1 METKNNN
8 QNVQMT
14 AEQENKLVYDKATIN
29 ANRRI
34 LEGYSIPTLLACEED
49 YVFDE
54 LPNNNYVV
62 GKTLVTKWA
71 YADIKFYVAKK
82 GEQRGEN
89 SYFMKEFYFEKYLSD
104 YASTL
109 SGLLTNGNRIYKQI
123 VKDISDYIVKNHP
136 EFLIPEKKE
145 EVA

>member
-8 QNVQMT
+8 QIVQMT
-14 AEQENKLVYDKATIN
+14 AELAYEKVTIN
-29 ANRRI
+29 VNKGILANHV
-34 LEGYSIPTLLACEED
+34 IPALLGCEED

-62 GKTLVTKWA
+62 GKTLETKWA

-104 YASTL
+104 YASNLTD
-109 SGLLTNGNRIYKQI
+109 LLTNGKKIYNQI
-123 VKDISDYIVKNHP
+123 IKDITDYIYKNHP
-136 EFLIPEKKE
+136 EFLIPDKKE